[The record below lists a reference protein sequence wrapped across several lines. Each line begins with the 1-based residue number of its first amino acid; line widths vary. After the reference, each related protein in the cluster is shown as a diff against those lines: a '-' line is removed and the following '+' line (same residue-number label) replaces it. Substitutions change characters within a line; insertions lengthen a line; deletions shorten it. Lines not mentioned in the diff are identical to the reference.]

1 MNTKDL
7 VYIALFASIY
17 AVLSLFP
24 PLYLPFLL
32 GVPITA
38 QSMAPMLAGS
48 ILGAK
53 RGALASLLF
62 LVLIAIGLPLL
73 PSGRGG
79 ISVFSG
85 VTSGYLI
92 SFPFAAFFIGFM
104 VELFW
109 QRLNF
114 IILFV
119 INTVGGIGIV
129 YSFGIPWVAYMTQVP
144 FLTVLISSLGFFV
157 SGFLKVLIASFVALT
172 IKKTVP
178 LIHSEKGA
186 VLY

>member
-7 VYIALFASIY
+7 VYIALFATIY
-17 AVLSLFP
+17 AVLGLFP
-24 PLYLPFLL
+24 PILLPFFL

-38 QSMAPMLAGS
+38 QSMGPMLAGS

-53 RGALASLLF
+53 RGALASILF
-62 LVLIAIGLPLL
+62 LVLVAIGLPLL
-73 PSGRGG
+73 AGGHGG
-79 ISVFSG
+79 IGVFLGPSA
-85 VTSGYLI
+85 GYLI
-92 SFPFAAFFIGFM
+92 GFPVAAFFIGFM

-129 YSFGIPWVAYMTQVP
+129 YAFGIPWMAYITQIP
-144 FLTVLISSLGFFV
+144 LLKALMISSGFMVGGFV
-157 SGFLKVLIASFVALT
+157 KALIASFVALV
-172 IKKTVP
+172 IKKTIP
-178 LIHSEKGA
+178 LIVLKKG
-186 VLY
+186 

>member
-7 VYIALFASIY
+7 SYIALFAAIY
-17 AVLSLFP
+17 AVLGLFP
-24 PLYLPFLL
+24 PIFLPFLL

-38 QSMAPMLAGS
+38 QSMGPMLAGS

-79 ISVFSG
+79 ISVFLG
-85 VTSGYLI
+85 ATSGYLI
-92 SFPFAAFFIGFM
+92 GFPFAAFFIGFM

-109 QRLNF
+109 RRLNF
-114 IILFV
+114 VTLFV
-119 INTVGGIGIV
+119 INAVGGIGIV
-129 YSFGIPWVAYMTQVP
+129 FLFGIPWMAYVTQTP
-144 FLTVLISSLGFFV
+144 LLTALISTSVFLIGD
-157 SGFLKVLIASFVALT
+157 FLKVLIASFVALT
-172 IKKTVP
+172 VKKSIP
-178 LIHSEKGA
+178 LIEPQKG
-186 VLY
+186 

>member
-7 VYIALFASIY
+7 VYIALFAAIY

-24 PLYLPFLL
+24 PVYLPFLL

-38 QSMAPMLAGS
+38 QSMGPMLAGS

-53 RGALASLLF
+53 RGALASFLF
-62 LVLIAIGLPLL
+62 LTLVAIGLPLL
-73 PSGRGG
+73 PGGRGG
-79 ISVFSG
+79 MSVFSG

-92 SFPFAAFFIGFM
+92 SFPFAAFFIGLL

-109 QRLNF
+109 KHLNF
-114 IILFV
+114 ILIFL
-119 INTVGGIGIV
+119 INTVGGIGVV
-129 YSFGIPWVAYMTQVP
+129 YAFGIPWTAYMTQVP
-144 FLTVLISSLGFFV
+144 LLTVLISSLAFLIG
-157 SGFLKVLIASFVALT
+157 GFLKVLIASFVALT

-178 LIHSEKGA
+178 LIHPKKG
-186 VLY
+186 

>member
-1 MNTKDL
+1 MSTKDL
-7 VYIALFASIY
+7 TYIALFAAIY

-24 PLYLPFLL
+24 PIYLPFFL
-32 GVPITA
+32 GIPITA

-48 ILGAK
+48 IVGAK

-62 LVLIAIGLPLL
+62 LVLVAIGLPLL
-73 PSGRGG
+73 PGGRGG

-92 SFPFAAFFIGFM
+92 SFPFAAFFIGLM
-104 VELFW
+104 VELCW

-114 IILFV
+114 IILFL

-129 YSFGIPWVAYMTQVP
+129 YSFGIPWVAYMTGVP
-144 FLTVLISSLGFFV
+144 LLTVLISSLGFLIG
-157 SGFLKVLIASFVALT
+157 GFIKVLIASFVALA
-172 IKKTVP
+172 IKKSVP
-178 LIHSEKGA
+178 LITSKER
-186 VLY
+186 

>member
-7 VYIALFASIY
+7 VYIALFAAIY
-17 AVLSLFP
+17 AILGLFP
-24 PLYLPFLL
+24 SIYLPFLL

-62 LVLIAIGLPLL
+62 LVLVAIGLPLL
-73 PSGRGG
+73 PGGRGG
-79 ISVFSG
+79 ISVFLG

-109 QRLNF
+109 KQLNF
-114 IILFV
+114 ILLFL

-129 YSFGIPWVAYMTQVP
+129 YAFGIPWVAYMTQVP
-144 FLTVLISSLGFFV
+144 LLIVLISSLGFLV
-157 SGFLKVLIASFVALT
+157 SGFLKVLIASFVAFT
-172 IKKTVP
+172 IKKSVP
-178 LIHSEKGA
+178 LIHPKK
-186 VLY
+186 

>member
-1 MNTKDL
+1 M
-7 VYIALFASIY
+7 FAAIY

-24 PLYLPFLL
+24 PVYLPFLL

-38 QSMAPMLAGS
+38 QSMGPMLAGS

-62 LVLIAIGLPLL
+62 LILVAIGLPLL
-73 PSGRGG
+73 PGGRGG
-79 ISVFSG
+79 MSVFSG

-92 SFPFAAFFIGFM
+92 SFPFAAFFIGLL

-114 IILFV
+114 ILLFL
-119 INTVGGIGIV
+119 INTVGGIGVV
-129 YSFGIPWVAYMTQVP
+129 YAFGIPWTAYMIQVP
-144 FLTVLISSLGFFV
+144 LLTVLISSLGFLIG
-157 SGFLKVLIASFVALT
+157 GFLKVLIASFVALT

-178 LIHSEKGA
+178 LIHFEKG
-186 VLY
+186 

>member
-7 VYIALFASIY
+7 VYIGLFAAIY
-17 AVLSLFP
+17 AILGLFP
-24 PLYLPFLL
+24 PIYFPFLL

-38 QSMAPMLAGS
+38 QSMGPMLAGS

-62 LVLIAIGLPLL
+62 LVLIVIGLPLL
-73 PSGRGG
+73 PGGRGG

-85 VTSGYLI
+85 ITSGYLI
-92 SFPFAAFFIGFM
+92 SFPVAAFFIGFM

-114 IILFV
+114 VKLFV
-119 INTVGGIGIV
+119 INAMGGIGIS
-129 YSFGIPWVAYMTQVP
+129 YAFGVPWTAYMTKV
-144 FLTVLISSLGFFV
+144 SL
-157 SGFLKVLIASFVALT
+157 LKVLMASSVFLIGDCLKVFIASFVALA
-172 IKKTVP
+172 IKRSIP
-178 LIHSEKGA
+178 LVYSKKK
-186 VLY
+186 

>member
-7 VYIALFASIY
+7 TYIALFAAIY
-17 AVLSLFP
+17 AVLGFFP
-24 PLYLPFLL
+24 PIFLPFLL

-38 QSMAPMLAGS
+38 QSMGPMLAGS

-62 LVLIAIGLPLL
+62 LVLVAIGLPLL
-73 PSGRGG
+73 PGGRGG
-79 ISVFSG
+79 ISVFTG
-85 VTSGYLI
+85 VTGGYLI

-114 IILFV
+114 ITLFV

-129 YSFGIPWVAYMTQVP
+129 YAFGIPWMAYITKVSLLKA
-144 FLTVLISSLGFFV
+144 LTVS
-157 SGFLKVLIASFVALT
+157 SGFMIGGFVKVFIASFIALA
-172 IKKTVP
+172 IKKSVP
-178 LIHSEKGA
+178 LITSKKGK
-186 VLY
+186 VLF

>member
-7 VYIALFASIY
+7 VYIALFAAIY
-17 AVLSLFP
+17 DVLSLFP
-24 PLYLPFLL
+24 PISLPFLL

-62 LVLIAIGLPLL
+62 LVLVAIGLPLL
-73 PSGRGG
+73 SGGRGG

-92 SFPFAAFFIGFM
+92 SFPFAAFFIGLL

-109 QRLNF
+109 KRLNF
-114 IILFV
+114 ILLFL
-119 INTVGGIGIV
+119 INTVGGIGVV
-129 YSFGIPWVAYMTQVP
+129 YAFGIPWTAYMTQVSL
-144 FLTVLISSLGFFV
+144 LTVLISSLVFLLG
-157 SGFLKVLIASFVALT
+157 GFLKVLIASFVALT
-172 IKKTVP
+172 IKQTVP
-178 LIHSEKGA
+178 LIHSEKE
-186 VLY
+186 

>member
-7 VYIALFASIY
+7 TYIALFAAIY
-17 AVLSLFP
+17 AVLGFFP
-24 PLYLPFLL
+24 PIFLPFLL

-38 QSMAPMLAGS
+38 QSMGPMLAGS

-62 LVLIAIGLPLL
+62 LVLVAIGLPLL
-73 PSGRGG
+73 PGGRGG

-85 VTSGYLI
+85 VASGYLI
-92 SFPFAAFFIGFM
+92 GFPFAAFFIGFM

-114 IILFV
+114 ITLFV

-129 YSFGIPWVAYMTQVP
+129 YAFGIPWTVYMTKIS
-144 FLTVLISSLGFFV
+144 LLKVLMAS
-157 SGFLKVLIASFVALT
+157 SGFLIGDCVKVLIVSFIALT
-172 IKKTVP
+172 IKKSVP
-178 LIHSEKGA
+178 LITSKKR
-186 VLY
+186 

>member
-7 VYIALFASIY
+7 VYIALFAALY

-24 PLYLPFLL
+24 PVYLPFFL

-53 RGALASLLF
+53 RGALASFLF

-73 PSGRGG
+73 PGGRGG
-79 ISVFSG
+79 VSVFSG

-92 SFPFAAFFIGFM
+92 SFPFAAFFIGLL
-104 VELFW
+104 VELFGK
-109 QRLNF
+109 RLNF
-114 IILFV
+114 IFLFL
-119 INTVGGIGIV
+119 INTVGGIGVV
-129 YSFGIPWVAYMTQVP
+129 YAFGIPWTAYMTQIP
-144 FLTVLISSLGFFV
+144 LLTVLMSSLGFLIG
-157 SGFLKVLIASFVALT
+157 GFLKVLVASFVALT

-178 LIHSEKGA
+178 LIHSEKG
-186 VLY
+186 

>member
-1 MNTKDL
+1 
-7 VYIALFASIY
+7 
-17 AVLSLFP
+17 
-24 PLYLPFLL
+24 
-32 GVPITA
+32 
-38 QSMAPMLAGS
+38 MAPMLAGS
-48 ILGAK
+48 IVGAK
-53 RGALASLLF
+53 RGVLASLIF
-62 LVLIAIGLPLL
+62 LVLIAIGLPLFL
-73 PSGRGG
+73 SGRGG

-92 SFPFAAFFIGFM
+92 SFPFATFSIGFM

-129 YSFGIPWVAYMTQVP
+129 YSFGVLWVAYMTQVP
-144 FLTVLISSLGFFV
+144 LMTVLISSLGFLAG
-157 SGFLKVLIASFVALT
+157 GFLKVLIASFVALLLKNRSSHSFG
-172 IKKTVP
+172 KK
-178 LIHSEKGA
+178 G

>member
-7 VYIALFASIY
+7 TYIALFAAIY

-24 PLYLPFLL
+24 PIHLPFLL

-38 QSMAPMLAGS
+38 QSMAPMLSGS

-73 PSGRGG
+73 PGGRGG

-109 QRLNF
+109 KRLNF
-114 IILFV
+114 ILLFL

-129 YSFGIPWVAYMTQVP
+129 YSFGIPWVAYMTQASL
-144 FLTVLISSLGFFV
+144 LTVLISSLGLLIGAFI
-157 SGFLKVLIASFVALT
+157 KVLIASFVALA
-172 IKKTVP
+172 IKKSIP
-178 LIHSEKGA
+178 LITSKEK
-186 VLY
+186 

>member
-7 VYIALFASIY
+7 TYIALFAAVY

-24 PLYLPFLL
+24 PIYLPFFL

-73 PSGRGG
+73 PGGRGG
-79 ISVFSG
+79 IGVFSG

-92 SFPFAAFFIGFM
+92 SFPIAAFFIGFM

-109 QRLNF
+109 KRLNF
-114 IILFV
+114 IILFL
-119 INTVGGIGIV
+119 INTIGGIGVV
-129 YSFGIPWVAYMTQVP
+129 YSFGIAWVAYMTQVP
-144 FLTVLISSLGFFV
+144 LLTVLISSLGFLIG
-157 SGFLKVLIASFVALT
+157 GFLKVLIASFVALT
-172 IKKTVP
+172 IKKTAP
-178 LIHSEKGA
+178 LITPKQK
-186 VLY
+186 